1 MNHQVDYKI
10 YGAEMQIAEIELDP
24 AESVIAEAGAM
35 MYMDKD
41 IKLETIFGDGS
52 DKSQSGG
59 FMGKLVGA
67 GKRLVTGESLFM
79 TLFTNAGN
87 IKQRAA
93 FAAPYPGKIIP
104 MDLSAFNNTIVCQKD
119 SFLCAA
125 KGVSV
130 GVEFNRKLGS
140 GLFGG
145 EGFILEKLE
154 GDGMAFVHAGGTIIE
169 RNLDAGDML
178 RVDTGCL
185 VALTKDVKYDV
196 EMVKGIKSAIFGGE
210 GLFFAT
216 LSGPGTVWLQSI
228 PFGRLASKILAMAPV
243 QKEESSLKLF

>member
-1 MNHQVDYKI
+1 
-10 YGAEMQIAEIELDP
+10 
-24 AESVIAEAGAM
+24 
-35 MYMDKD
+35 
-41 IKLETIFGDGS
+41 
-52 DKSQSGG
+52 
-59 FMGKLVGA
+59 
-67 GKRLVTGESLFM
+67 
-79 TLFTNAGN
+79 
-87 IKQRAA
+87 
-93 FAAPYPGKIIP
+93 
-104 MDLSAFNNTIVCQKD
+104 
-119 SFLCAA
+119 
-125 KGVSV
+125 V